1 MQPSCYCSFWSK
13 SNSHGRFSGVKTS
26 GWSVMQND
34 LQCHADATSD
44 PLCSDLGGIAAFC
57 CKISCVWAYGSF
69 QVSRWSWIKAGY
81 ECSCAATSTHSR
93 CIHNLKI
100 SATVWRAVCVLEVPR
115 LQAMALSEIHV
126 FVGIFSATAVVV
138 YSVWG
143 SDFSSLPKRENTS
156 VSMRVKEKPKQRG
169 SEVPKRKSDLI
180 YVALCSFSFSSIQ
193 SPSRGSHHIDVTSG
207 WLFDQVLPSVHQIL
221 KNTVLQNRSDVI

>member
-69 QVSRWSWIKAGY
+69 QVSRWSWIKARF
-81 ECSCAATSTHSR
+81 ECSSAATSTHSR

-100 SATVWRAVCVLEVPR
+100 SATVWRAVCVLEIPR
-115 LQAMALSEIHV
+115 LQAMALSEIHA

-143 SDFSSLPKRENTS
+143 SKFSSLPKRENTS

-169 SEVPKRKSDLI
+169 SEVPKRKFDLI
-180 YVALCSFSFSSIQ
+180 YVLSVLFHSLPFKALPGGPIISMWSRDDYLIKCFHPFIKSSKT
-193 SPSRGSHHIDVTSG
+193 RCCKTEVM
-207 WLFDQVLPSVHQIL
+207 
-221 KNTVLQNRSDVI
+221 